1 MYGWSFQPEITDI
14 KEIVNGRLKGNMS
27 GADHA
32 SACPKK
38 SV

>member
-14 KEIVNGRLKGNMS
+14 KEIANSSMKGNMF
-27 GADHA
+27 GADLA
-32 SACPKK
+32 SACQKK